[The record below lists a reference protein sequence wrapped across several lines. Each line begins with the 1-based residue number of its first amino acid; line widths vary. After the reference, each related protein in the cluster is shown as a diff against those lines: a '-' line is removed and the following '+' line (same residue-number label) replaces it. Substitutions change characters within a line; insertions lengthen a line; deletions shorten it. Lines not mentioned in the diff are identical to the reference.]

1 MTTHALTTD
10 SPAIARLQQR
20 ALVIGLVGLIA
31 GGVGA
36 VLQPDQLLPSL
47 LIGFLFCLGLSMGSL
62 SLLMVQHL
70 TGGQWGLVARRVYE
84 AGTRVLP
91 YCMLLFIPIAV
102 MLPRLYVWARP
113 EAVAADEILQHK
125 HLYLNPTFFYIRA
138 LIYFVAWGGCAYYL
152 NRWSLQQDRGEV
164 AVTEADTRRF
174 RVVSAPGLLLYV
186 VLMTLAS
193 VDWIMSLDAH
203 WFSTIFGFILVA
215 GQALAGMGF
224 AIAVLATVAN
234 EAPMNAV
241 LRPVHF
247 HDLGKLLLA
256 FVMLWAYFSFSQFL
270 IIWAGNLPEE
280 ITFFL
285 ARLRDGWQYVSLLI
299 VVGHFALPFSLLLS
313 RDLKRH
319 ARSLARIAWLI
330 VAMRLV
336 DVIWLI
342 APDFNQGGA
351 VPVSLAN
358 VAIPVGLAG
367 IWVYLFAGQLRNRAL
382 LPANDPYFKEMLAHG
397 QHAGH

>member
-1 MTTHALTTD
+1 MTTQALATD
-10 SPAIARLQQR
+10 SPAIGRLQQR
-20 ALVIGLVGLIA
+20 ALLVGIVGLIA
-31 GGVGA
+31 GGIGA
-36 VLQPDQLLPSL
+36 VLQRGQLMPSL
-47 LIGFLFCLGLSMGSL
+47 LIGFIFCLGLSLGSL
-62 SLLMVQHL
+62 SMLMMQHL

-91 YCMLLFIPIAV
+91 YCVLLFLPIAFA
-102 MLPRLYVWARP
+102 LPTLYVWARP
-113 EAVAADEILQHK
+113 GAGADEILRHK
-125 HLYLNPTFFYIRA
+125 QLYLNPWFFYARA
-138 LIYFVAWGGCAYYL
+138 VLYFVVWLGCAYYL
-152 NRWSLQQDRGEV
+152 NRWSLQQDRGEA
-164 AVTEADTRRF
+164 AVTDADTRRF

-186 VLMTLAS
+186 ILMTFAS
-193 VDWIMSLDAH
+193 IDWIMSLDAH
-203 WFSTIFGFILVA
+203 WFSTIFGFIMVA

-224 AIAVLATVAN
+224 AIAVLATIAN

-280 ITFFL
+280 ITFYL
-285 ARLRDGWQYVSLLI
+285 VRLRNGWQYLSLLI

-319 ARSLARIAWLI
+319 ARSLARIAWFI

-342 APDFNQGGA
+342 APNFNEGA
-351 VPVSLAN
+351 RLPVSLAN

-367 IWVYLFAGQLRNRAL
+367 IWVFLFAGQLRSRAL
-382 LPANDPYFKEMLAHG
+382 VPVNDPYFKEMLAHG
-397 QHAGH
+397 HHAGH

>member
-1 MTTHALTTD
+1 MPNHSLAID

-20 ALVIGLVGLIA
+20 AMIFAVVGLVA
-31 GGVGA
+31 GAIGV
-36 VLQPDQLLPSL
+36 VLQRGQLMPSL
-47 LIGFLFCLGLSMGSL
+47 LIGFIFCLGLSLGSL
-62 SLLMVQHL
+62 SMLMMQHL

-84 AGTRVLP
+84 AGARVLP
-91 YCMLLFIPIAV
+91 YCVLLYLPIAFA
-102 MLPRLYVWARP
+102 LPTLYVWARP
-113 EAVAADEILQHK
+113 DAVAADEVLRHK
-125 HLYLNPTFFYIRA
+125 AIYLNPAFFWIRA
-138 LIYFVAWGGCAYYL
+138 AIYFFVWVGCSYYL
-152 NRWSLQQDRGEV
+152 NLWSLQQDRGEV
-164 AVTEADTRRF
+164 GVTEADTRRF

-186 VLMTLAS
+186 VLLSFAS
-193 VDWIMSLDAH
+193 IDWIRSLDAH

-234 EAPMNAV
+234 EAPMNSV

-280 ITFFL
+280 ITFYL
-285 ARLRDGWQYVSLLI
+285 TRLRYGWQYLSLLI

-313 RDLKRH
+313 RDLKRQ
-319 ARSLARIAWLI
+319 ARSLARIAWFI

-342 APDFNQGGA
+342 APNFNQGGGS
-351 VPVSLAN
+351 PVSLAN
-358 VAIPVGLAG
+358 VGIPIGLAG
-367 IWVYLFAGQLRNRAL
+367 IWVFLFAGQLRRRAL
-382 LPANDPYFKEMLAHG
+382 LPVNDPYFKEMLAHG
-397 QHAGH
+397 QPAGH